1 MVQSS
6 VQNQANIDANIARK
20 NNAKLD
26 VEKHVETIGRKK
38 FARVI
43 SALLRRHVSRL
54 EESPNSSETIRWRWA
69 EGLANSQYDGCKAER
84 FYKGVDKGDDA
95 IQMAVTTTQL
105 PPPRM
110 RLPLMMPQQQHLY
123 PSLAQTVVVVH
134 SVISTF
140 TILLRCRSRFISDW
154 F

>member
-1 MVQSS
+1 M
-6 VQNQANIDANIARK
+6 
-20 NNAKLD
+20 
-26 VEKHVETIGRKK
+26 EKHVETIGRKK

-54 EESPNSSETIRWRWA
+54 EESPNSRKIKQADSKTIRWSWA

-84 FYKGVDKGDDA
+84 FYKGADKGDDA
-95 IQMAVTTTQL
+95 MRMAVTTTQL